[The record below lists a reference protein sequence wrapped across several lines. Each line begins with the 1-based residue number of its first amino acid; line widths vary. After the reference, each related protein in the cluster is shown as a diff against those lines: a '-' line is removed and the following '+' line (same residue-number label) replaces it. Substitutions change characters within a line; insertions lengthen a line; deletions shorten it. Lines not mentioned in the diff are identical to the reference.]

1 MADQVG
7 SGTVSGA
14 TDGTAGYGPGVSDVA
29 PAGAVHAQGE
39 HPHFSGRPVS
49 WVAVVIIVIGFILGG
64 VALVAGPLWPLFWTG
79 AGIAAV
85 GCILAVS
92 VGIFNDWY

>member
-14 TDGTAGYGPGVSDVA
+14 TGSPAGYRPGGSDVA
-29 PAGAVHAQGE
+29 RAEAQPTGE

-49 WVAVVIIVIGFILGG
+49 WVAVVIIIVGFVLGG
-64 VALVAGPLWPLFWTG
+64 VALVAGPVWALFWVGT
-79 AGIAAV
+79 GIAAV
-85 GCILAVS
+85 GCIMAAS
-92 VGIFNDWY
+92 VGTFNDWY